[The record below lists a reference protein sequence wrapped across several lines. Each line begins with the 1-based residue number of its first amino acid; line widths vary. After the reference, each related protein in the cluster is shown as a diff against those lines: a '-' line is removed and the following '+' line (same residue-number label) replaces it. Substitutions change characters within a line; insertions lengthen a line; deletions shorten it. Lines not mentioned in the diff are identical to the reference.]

1 MYYCI
6 VNPSA
11 RSGKGKEIWEK
22 LENKFAE
29 RGLEYRAVFT
39 KGPGHASKLAKN
51 LTSDNSK
58 NPDEKEKRDSSKNKP
73 DNSLPKKLVVLGGD
87 GTLNEVINGIQ
98 DFDNTL
104 LGYIP
109 IGSSN
114 DFARDLSYPK
124 KIDTLIDRII
134 EGKLVRTLDLGKLTY
149 NSMSRETSRL
159 HEDRIKVTR
168 LFDVSSG
175 IGFDAAVCEEALSS
189 GTKNF
194 LNKLGLGKLTY
205 GSIALRQLLK
215 AEKVPCDIIL
225 ENGETIHLNRFIF
238 IAAMIHHY
246 EGGGFNFAPDADLTD
261 GKFNLVYA
269 GDMPSG
275 RMLIALPFSFFGR
288 YFWIKGIGHHITG
301 KVTIKT
307 DKPMW
312 VHTDGEVSVKS
323 DNISLE
329 CLKKKLKMM
338 N

>member
-11 RSGKGKEIWEK
+11 RSGKGKDIWNR
-22 LENKFAE
+22 LEHRVLE
-29 RGLEYRAVFT
+29 RGIDYTALLT
-39 KGPGHASKLAKN
+39 KGPGDATRLAADLTRDAGSKEAA
-51 LTSDNSK
+51 D
-58 NPDEKEKRDSSKNKP
+58 
-73 DNSLPKKLVVLGGD
+73 LPVRIVVLGGD
-87 GTLNEVINGIQ
+87 GTLNEAVSGIL

-114 DFARDLSYPK
+114 DFARDLSFAK
-124 KIDTLIDRII
+124 KTDDLLDII
-134 EGKLVRTLDLGKLTY
+134 VDGKQKRCLDLGKLTY

-159 HEDRIKVTR
+159 HSDRISVTR
-168 LFDVSSG
+168 MFDVSAG
-175 IGFDAAVCEEALSS
+175 IGFDAAVCEQALSS

-194 LNKLGLGKLTY
+194 FNKIGLGKLTY
-205 GSIALRQLLK
+205 GYIALRQLFS
-215 AEKVPCDIIL
+215 AEKVPCEIIL
-225 ENGETIHLNRFIF
+225 DDKEVINLKRFIF

-246 EGGGFNFAPDADLTD
+246 EGGGFNFAPKADLTD
-261 GKFNLVYA
+261 GLFDLVYA
-269 GDMPSG
+269 GDMAPA
-275 RMLIALPFSFFGR
+275 RMLFALPFSFFGN
-288 YFWIKGIGHHITG
+288 YYWIKGIGHHTAR

-323 DNISLE
+323 DHITLE
-329 CLKKKLKMM
+329 CLKQKLRLM

>member
-22 LENKFAE
+22 LETKFAQ
-29 RGLEYRAVFT
+29 RGLKHKAVFT
-39 KGPGHASKLAKN
+39 KGPGHATMLARN
-51 LTSDNSK
+51 LTS
-58 NPDEKEKRDSSKNKP
+58 KESDGSV
-73 DNSLPKKLVVLGGD
+73 KKIVVLGGD

-98 DFDNTL
+98 DFENTL
-104 LGYIP
+104 VGYIP

-124 KIDTLIDRII
+124 NIDDLIDKII
-134 EGKLVRTLDLGKLTY
+134 EGKHTRTLDLGKLTY

-159 HEDRIKVTR
+159 HDDKISVTR
-168 LFDVSSG
+168 IFDVSSG
-175 IGFDAAVCEEALSS
+175 IGFDAAVCEQALSS

-194 LNKLGLGKLTY
+194 LNRIGLGKLTY
-205 GSIALRQLLK
+205 GSIAIRQLLG
-215 AEKVPCDIIL
+215 AEKVPCDITL
-225 ENGETIHLNRFIF
+225 DDKEVIHLKRFIF

-246 EGGGFNFAPDADLTD
+246 EGGGFNFAPKADLTD
-261 GKFNLVYA
+261 GKFDLVYA
-269 GDMPSG
+269 GDMPVY
-275 RMLIALPFSFFGR
+275 RMFYALPFSFVGN
-288 YFWIKGIGHHITG
+288 YFWIKGIGHHVVK
-301 KVTIKT
+301 KVNIKT

-323 DNISLE
+323 DNITWE
-329 CLKKKLKMM
+329 CLEKKLNMM

>member
-22 LENKFAE
+22 LETKFE
-29 RGLEYRAVFT
+29 EKGLKYKAVYT
-39 KGPGHASKLAKN
+39 KGPGHAKKLAQN
-51 LTSDNSK
+51 LTTKTEDSDH
-58 NPDEKEKRDSSKNKP
+58 SSP
-73 DNSLPKKLVVLGGD
+73 IKLVVLGGD
-87 GTLNEVINGIQ
+87 GTLNEVINGIC
-98 DFDNTL
+98 DFENTL
-104 LGYIP
+104 VGYIP

-114 DFARDLSYPK
+114 DFARDLAYPK
-124 KIDTLIDRII
+124 SLDDLIGKIV

-159 HEDRIKVTR
+159 HEDRISVTR
-168 LFDVSSG
+168 MFDVSSG
-175 IGFDAAVCEEALSS
+175 IGFDAAVCEQALSS

-205 GSIALRQLLK
+205 GSIAIKQLLG

-225 ENGETIHLNRFIF
+225 DNGEAIHLKRFIF

-246 EGGGFNFAPDADLTD
+246 EGGGFNFAPKADLTD
-261 GKFNLVYA
+261 GKFDLVYA
-269 GDMPSG
+269 GNMPAF
-275 RMLIALPFSFFGR
+275 RVLFALPMSFIGN
-288 YFWIKGIGHHITG
+288 YYWIKGVGHHVTS

-323 DNISLE
+323 DNITWE
-329 CLKKKLKMM
+329 CLQKKLNMM